1 MMKRKFLAVVLP
13 IVGCA
18 TVVGSGFSAWY
29 FGATVSKEAS
39 FGIGTHVTEEIDSV
53 ANTLS
58 IPTDSTNAR
67 TLDNMNLIL
76 DQGGFGNTD
85 VNQGIMFY
93 EGTPSDVKEYE
104 LDYHFSVVFTGADT
118 NDDSKKLNLQD
129 VYDAGMEL
137 KVKVSFNLG
146 DALSQ
151 YIAVKTGA
159 GMVVTAGPAGDE
171 AELKFTKGTNNNV
184 YTATYTL
191 KETSLDDIA
200 DLENAVFAFKIDL
213 STNAS
218 FENSL
223 FVYGPGKKPTNHN
236 ALESMITVLNGQQI
250 TFSTVATI
258 E

>member
-13 IVGCA
+13 IIGCA

-29 FGATVSKEAS
+29 FGETAS
-39 FGIGTHVTEEIDSV
+39 SSGEGINIGTNVTEEINSV
-53 ANTLS
+53 AGTLS
-58 IPTDSTNAR
+58 IPSENSNASTLNG
-67 TLDNMNLIL
+67 MNLIL
-76 DQGGFGNTD
+76 DQGGYKNIND
-85 VNQGIMFY
+85 NQGIMFAH
-93 EGTPSDVKEYE
+93 GTPSDVSAKD
-104 LDYHFSVVFTGADT
+104 LDYRFNVKFTG
-118 NDDSKKLNLQD
+118 NDDLNLQD

-137 KVKVSFNLG
+137 KVTVSFDLG
-146 DALSQ
+146 GNLSQ
-151 YIAVKTGA
+151 YIAVKDGA
-159 GMVVTAGPAGDE
+159 GMVVDFGPAGDE

-236 ALESMITVLNGQQI
+236 ALESMIAVLNGQQI